1 MSTRQRI
8 LNEALTLF
16 AEKGFIAV
24 TVNDIAEAVGIKAPS
39 LYKHFKNKQDIFD
52 SCIEMFLERLEGVR
66 NNMFLNNI
74 TRKKDFLE
82 TPDRNAAGDFALNL
96 FLFYLKDEVAAK
108 IRRVLSIDRYRSA
121 SSNELYE
128 AMFITNAVRIEE
140 KLFASLMEG
149 GVMTEGNPHNRAL
162 QFYAPILYLVN
173 KYEMH
178 PELEEEAIQE
188 AKAVIN
194 EFYDKYT
201 IKK

>member
-1 MSTRQRI
+1 M
-8 LNEALTLF
+8 LF
-16 AEKGFIAV
+16 
-24 TVNDIAEAVGIKAPS
+24 
-39 LYKHFKNKQDIFD
+39 FKKSSN
-52 SCIEMFLERLEGVR
+52 
-66 NNMFLNNI
+66 
-74 TRKKDFLE
+74 
-82 TPDRNAAGDFALNL
+82 
-96 FLFYLKDEVAAK
+96 
-108 IRRVLSIDRYRSA
+108 